1 VTARAFGISI
11 EKATDVP
18 IFQQIADGLSTSI
31 RNGVLPGGARLP
43 PTRDLADALGTHR
56 NTVVRAY
63 EALSSAG
70 FVVSHVGRGT
80 FVTELKDRAA
90 AMGDGRPVAFDWR
103 VAGLPWASLMSRTAA
118 SESLQ
123 RGDRMARRAWPADA
137 INMSRF
143 EPGADLRPVE
153 TFRRCLDHVMR
164 KSGSKA
170 MGYAPREGV
179 EELRVGIAKELVRRG
194 IPASADDVLVT
205 AGSQQAIDLLA
216 RALVDR
222 GDAFFVEEPTY
233 SGILNLLSAAGAR
246 PVGVPCDDEGPDPDA
261 LARLS
266 RPGVKGFYL
275 MPNGSNPTGRTLSL
289 ARRAALV
296 SWSRSASVPL
306 IEDDYGADMYLD
318 APPPPSLRSLDGEV
332 VYVSTFS
339 KKLAPALR
347 CGFMV
352 APRGLHDHLV
362 PLKHAMDLGSSALL
376 QYALAEFMERGY
388 LAAHLAR
395 TRAVYR
401 ERRDALVEALNQHL
415 PREVMFERPSSGV
428 LLWLRLPSGTSA
440 EQVFEAAHRY
450 GVLVSPGSVNSVSG
464 QGAAGVRLAFC
475 TETPERLREG
485 AKRLSRAIEAVLGE
499 RRSRGPSLDLV

>member
-1 VTARAFGISI
+1 MTARAFGISI

-90 AMGDGRPVAFDWR
+90 AMGDGRPVAFDSR

-246 PVGVPCDDEGPDPDA
+246 PVGVPCDDEGPD
-261 LARLS
+261 
-266 RPGVKGFYL
+266 
-275 MPNGSNPTGRTLSL
+275 
-289 ARRAALV
+289 
-296 SWSRSASVPL
+296 
-306 IEDDYGADMYLD
+306 
-318 APPPPSLRSLDGEV
+318 
-332 VYVSTFS
+332 
-339 KKLAPALR
+339 
-347 CGFMV
+347 
-352 APRGLHDHLV
+352 
-362 PLKHAMDLGSSALL
+362 
-376 QYALAEFMERGY
+376 
-388 LAAHLAR
+388 
-395 TRAVYR
+395 
-401 ERRDALVEALNQHL
+401 
-415 PREVMFERPSSGV
+415 
-428 LLWLRLPSGTSA
+428 
-440 EQVFEAAHRY
+440 
-450 GVLVSPGSVNSVSG
+450 
-464 QGAAGVRLAFC
+464 
-475 TETPERLREG
+475 EG
-485 AKRLSRAIEAVLGE
+485 
-499 RRSRGPSLDLV
+499 